1 MKNKKNSIKIGSNL
15 YKIEN
20 IKNTIL
26 QGDTIENLKKIPSNS
41 VELIFAD
48 PPYFMQTDGELLR
61 TEGTV
66 FSGVDDHWDK
76 FSNYKEYDTFCEQWL
91 IECRRILKKE
101 GTIWVIGAFQ
111 NIYRLGYIMQNLG
124 FWILN
129 DVIWNKSNPVPN
141 FKGTRFTN
149 ASETMLWCTKGKN
162 AKYTFNYK
170 TMKHLN
176 GGTQM
181 KSIWN
186 IPLCTGNERL
196 KDKEGKKTHATQ
208 KPEQLLL
215 NVIISSSKIG
225 DTVLDPF
232 FGTGT
237 TGAIAKLTGR
247 NFIGIE
253 REEKYIKA
261 AKTRIKRV
269 QPELDN
275 PLFLNKLD
283 IKPPRVSVSE
293 LIEKNY
299 LTLNEKLVSS
309 DGKNA
314 KTLTKKGYLKDETTE
329 LSIHKMAAKI
339 LNKTN
344 HNGWD
349 YWYVKRKS
357 ALISINDLR
366 NAYRE
371 NELDFIA
378 FKIN

>member
-1 MKNKKNSIKIGSNL
+1 L

-26 QGDTIENLKKIPSNS
+26 KGDTIKNLKKIPSNS
-41 VELIFAD
+41 IDLIFAD

-66 FSGVDDHWDK
+66 FKGVDDNWDK
-76 FSNYKEYDTFCEQWL
+76 FTDYKQYDDFCEQWL
-91 IECRRILKKE
+91 IECKRILKKE
-101 GTIWVIGAFQ
+101 GAIWVIGAFQ

-149 ASETMLWCTKGKN
+149 ASETMLWCTKQKE

-181 KSIWN
+181 KSVWN
-186 IPLCTGNERL
+186 IPLCTGVERI
-196 KDKEGKKTHATQ
+196 KNNDGKKAHATQ

-215 NVIISSSKIG
+215 NVILSSSKIN
-225 DTVLDPF
+225 DVILDPF

-237 TGAIAKLTGR
+237 TGAVAKLTGR

-253 REEKYIKA
+253 REEKYIKVA
-261 AKTRIKRV
+261 TKRINLVKTKN
-269 QPELDN
+269 DN

-283 IKPPRVSVSE
+283 VKPPRVSVTK

-299 LTLNEKLVSS
+299 LLSGEKLFSS
-309 DGKNA
+309 DGKNV
-314 KTLTKKGYLKDETTE
+314 KLLNKEGYLIDNKDK
-329 LSIHKMAAKI
+329 LSIHKMAAKM

-349 YWYVKRKS
+349 YWFVKRKS
-357 ALISINDLR
+357 KFISINDLR
-366 NAYRE
+366 KQYRK

-378 FKIN
+378 FEL

>member
-1 MKNKKNSIKIGSNL
+1 LKNKKKEIKIGVNL

-26 QGDTIENLKKIPSNS
+26 KGDTIKNLKKIPSNS
-41 VELIFAD
+41 IDLIFAD

-66 FSGVDDHWDK
+66 FKGVDDNWDK
-76 FSNYKEYDTFCEQWL
+76 FTDYKQYDDFCEQWL
-91 IECRRILKKE
+91 IECKRILKKE
-101 GTIWVIGAFQ
+101 GSIWVIGAFQ

-149 ASETMLWCTKGKN
+149 ASETMLWCTKQKE

-170 TMKHLN
+170 TMKYLN

-181 KSIWN
+181 KSVWN
-186 IPLCTGNERL
+186 IPLCTGVERI
-196 KDKEGKKTHATQ
+196 KNNDGKKAHATQ

-215 NVIISSSKIG
+215 NVILSSSKIN
-225 DTVLDPF
+225 DVILDPF

-253 REEKYIKA
+253 REEKYIKVA
-261 AKTRIKRV
+261 TKRIDLVKTKNN
-269 QPELDN
+269 N

-283 IKPPRVSVSE
+283 IKPPRVSVTK
-293 LIEKNY
+293 LIEKKY
-299 LTLNEKLVSS
+299 LLLGEKLFSS

-314 KTLTKKGYLKDETTE
+314 KLLNKEGYLIDNKDK

-349 YWYVKRKS
+349 YWFVKRKS
-357 ALISINDLR
+357 KFISINDLR
-366 NAYRE
+366 KQYRK

-378 FKIN
+378 FEL

>member
-1 MKNKKNSIKIGSNL
+1 L
-15 YKIEN
+15 YKLEN

-26 QGDTIENLKKIPSNS
+26 KGDTIKNLKKIPSNS
-41 VELIFAD
+41 IDLIFAD

-66 FSGVDDHWDK
+66 FSGVDDDWDK
-76 FSNYKEYDTFCEQWL
+76 FNDYKHYDDFCEQWL
-91 IECRRILKKE
+91 VECKRVLKKD

-149 ASETMLWCTKGKN
+149 ASETMLWCTKNKN

-181 KSIWN
+181 KSVWN
-186 IPLCTGNERL
+186 ISLCTGKERL
-196 KDKEGKKTHATQ
+196 KDINGKKAHATQ
-208 KPEQLLL
+208 KPEQLLM
-215 NVIISSSKIG
+215 NVILSSSKIG
-225 DTVLDPF
+225 DIVLDPF
-232 FGTGT
+232 FGSGT

-247 NFIGIE
+247 NYIGID
-253 REEKYIKA
+253 REDKYIKL
-261 AKTRIKRV
+261 AKNRIKSV
-269 QPELDN
+269 KTNNEN
-275 PLFLNKLD
+275 PIFLNKLD
-283 IKPPRVSVSE
+283 IKPPRVSVEE
-293 LIEKNY
+293 LINKNY
-299 LTLNEKLVSS
+299 LKIGDKLFSLNK
-309 DGKNA
+309 KNHA
-314 KTLTKKGYLKDETTE
+314 ELNSNGYLNDISEV

-349 YWYVKRKS
+349 YWYVKRNSK
-357 ALISINDLR
+357 LISINDLR
-366 NAYRE
+366 NQYRKK
-371 NELDFIA
+371 ELNFVA
-378 FKIN
+378 FEI

>member
-1 MKNKKNSIKIGSNL
+1 MYQIDH
-15 YKIEN
+15 

-26 QGDTIENLKKIPSNS
+26 KGDTIQNLKKIPSNS
-41 VELIFAD
+41 IELIFAD

-66 FSGVDDHWDK
+66 FSGIDDDWDK
-76 FSNYKEYDTFCEQWL
+76 FNSYKDYDEFCSEWL
-91 IECRRILKKE
+91 IECKRILRKD
-101 GTIWVIGAFQ
+101 GSIWVIGAFQ
-111 NIYRLGYIMQNLG
+111 NIYRLGFIMQNLG

-149 ASETMLWCTKGKN
+149 ASETMLWCTKQKN

-181 KSIWN
+181 KSVWN
-186 IPLCTGNERL
+186 IPLCTGSERL
-196 KDKEGKKTHATQ
+196 KDSNGKKAHATQ

-215 NVIISSSKIG
+215 NIILSSSKIG
-225 DTVLDPF
+225 NTVLDPF

-237 TGAIAKLTGR
+237 TGAVAKLTGR
-247 NFIGIE
+247 NFIGID
-253 REEKYIKA
+253 REENYIKIA
-261 AKTRIKRV
+261 AKRIKQV
-269 QPELDN
+269 KTDVNN

-283 IKPPRVSVSE
+283 IKPPRVSTE
-293 LIEKNY
+293 LLVKKNY
-299 LTLNEKLVSS
+299 LINKEKFYSPAGCHLV
-309 DGKNA
+309 N
-314 KTLTKKGYLKDETTE
+314 LTKNGYLNDKKDT

-339 LNKTN
+339 LKKNN

-349 YWYVKRKS
+349 YWFVKRNNK
-357 ALISINDLR
+357 LISINDIR
-366 NAYRE
+366 KQYRKK
-371 NELDFIA
+371 ELNFTA
-378 FKIN
+378 FEI